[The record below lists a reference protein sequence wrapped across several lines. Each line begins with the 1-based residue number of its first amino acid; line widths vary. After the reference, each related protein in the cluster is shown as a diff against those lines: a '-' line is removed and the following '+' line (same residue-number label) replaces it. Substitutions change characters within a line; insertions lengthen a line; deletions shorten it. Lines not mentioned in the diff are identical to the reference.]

1 MSLSQRINKLE
12 QKHSH
17 NSWVVYPV
25 LLDASGQKFTECPN
39 KSQIV
44 SVSFK
49 SDGQEFRVKR
59 NPGEAYDAF
68 QGRATDDAKAHFDCI
83 VVQPFDVAW
92 V

>member
-25 LLDASGQKFTECPN
+25 LLDASGQKFTECSN
-39 KSQIV
+39 KSQIS

-49 SDGQEFRVKR
+49 CDGQELRVTR
-59 NPGEAYDAF
+59 NTGEAYDAF
-68 QGRATDDAKAHFDCI
+68 QGRSTDEAKARSETLLLFHLS
-83 VVQPFDVAW
+83 PF
-92 V
+92 